1 MEEIQIRQNLDEELK
16 NIKKERDRQ
25 DQMYWD
31 LLKYTKLLHILDEA
45 KQLVKEIE
53 DEINGI
59 KPELSFLEKN

>member
-1 MEEIQIRQNLDEELK
+1 MEEIQVRQNLDEELK

-31 LLKYTKLLHILDEA
+31 LHRYIKLLHILNEA
-45 KQLVKEIE
+45 KQLAKELE